1 MIAWMFLAA
10 GLLCGVLIGWL
21 IAQRKATSQLLES
34 RQQAMDNQALLAATQ
49 REVELLNRQ
58 IREAEERNQS
68 LLREAEA
75 RAQSQLQEAEA
86 RAQKQLTEAEAR
98 YQRQLQQMEQR
109 HTKQQEEQEALQ
121 QTMAMTFENL
131 SNRVLKSR
139 TEEFRQLNA
148 DHLQQLLQPLAGSIK
163 EFKQQVE
170 QAYATEAKERFSLA
184 QHIKELVALNNR
196 LSEEADN
203 LTRALKGDSKVQGNW
218 GEMILERLLEASGLI
233 EGEHYVRQE
242 FLKNERG
249 EALLN
254 EESGQKMQP
263 DVVVR
268 FPDERELII
277 DSKVSLTAY
286 AAYTTATDK
295 EEQTAHLKAHLR
307 SIRAHVDD
315 LSVKDYSRYDD
326 KAPDFVVMFIPTEGA
341 YLLALENDAQL
352 WEYAY
357 NRKVVIMS
365 PTNLISALRLSLD
378 LWKREYQVKNVKEI
392 IKRGT
397 LLYEKIVGFT
407 DSYLAIGDRLKSL
420 QTDYD
425 KALKQLS
432 EGNGC
437 VVRQADALKR
447 LGLTPKKQISEKLLP
462 SDSSPSLIE

>member
-75 RAQSQLQEAEA
+75 RAQSQLQ
-86 RAQKQLTEAEAR
+86 EAEAR

-307 SIRAHVDD
+307 SIRAHVDE
-315 LSVKDYSRYDD
+315 LSVKD
-326 KAPDFVVMFIPTEGA
+326 
-341 YLLALENDAQL
+341 
-352 WEYAY
+352 
-357 NRKVVIMS
+357 
-365 PTNLISALRLSLD
+365 
-378 LWKREYQVKNVKEI
+378 
-392 IKRGT
+392 
-397 LLYEKIVGFT
+397 
-407 DSYLAIGDRLKSL
+407 
-420 QTDYD
+420 
-425 KALKQLS
+425 
-432 EGNGC
+432 
-437 VVRQADALKR
+437 
-447 LGLTPKKQISEKLLP
+447 
-462 SDSSPSLIE
+462 